1 SPAAGGVHHVVLGAQ
16 PREREAGAAPRL
28 LDDGGRLHRLE
39 DLLHRVPDREHV
51 ARRVLQRILLPRV
64 HQRGRV
70 GQEVA
75 VDHPVVEGGGHFR
88 DRGLA
93 APEAG
98 LRGRDGEGH
107 APAHL
112 LGGLAHLAVLAR
124 EVTLAKHTQGRL
136 RPAPHPR
143 WPRLVER
150 DLFSDVLP
158 IHPRPLL
165 HRSPNRTWLDNSCGR
180 RRPSDT
186 CTWGTCQTIS
196 HNIPP
201 SKSLRIQRFPRR
213 RPGKYPFCWNSNPH
227 VETAT
232 WASCSAPLSALKL
245 PTQI

>member
-1 SPAAGGVHHVVLGAQ
+1 MRSYSRSAASASMKVSVAATEILKLVIPPSSLHSMNSRTSGWSTRRIPMFA
-16 PREREAGAAPRL
+16 PRRAPPCLTASVAALTTRRNQTGPEAGAAPRL
-28 LDDGGRLHRLE
+28 LGDGRPLHRLE

-112 LGGLAHLAVLAR
+112 LGGLAHFAVLAR

-143 WPRLVER
+143 WPRL
-150 DLFSDVLP
+150 
-158 IHPRPLL
+158 
-165 HRSPNRTWLDNSCGR
+165 
-180 RRPSDT
+180 
-186 CTWGTCQTIS
+186 
-196 HNIPP
+196 
-201 SKSLRIQRFPRR
+201 
-213 RPGKYPFCWNSNPH
+213 
-227 VETAT
+227 
-232 WASCSAPLSALKL
+232 
-245 PTQI
+245 